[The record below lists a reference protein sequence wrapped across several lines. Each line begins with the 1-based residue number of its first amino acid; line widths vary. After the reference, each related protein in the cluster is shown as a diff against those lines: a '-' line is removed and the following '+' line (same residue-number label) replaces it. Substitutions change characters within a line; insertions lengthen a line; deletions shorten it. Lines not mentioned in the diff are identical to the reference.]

1 METFHKFEGIDYV
14 NNFAK
19 RINSVHQLVTDNL
32 EGFIKQNMFIIDLG
46 GGPGIGAKIIDGFG
60 KKVQVLNIEP
70 SNNVNTIPELQ
81 WVEYGTLSMSFTE
94 AQQHQFSQK
103 ADIVLMIS
111 SAHEMALSYGK
122 SSSDNKRLFF
132 SDLTNFLSKN
142 LNPGGYLCIGFPN
155 YLSGVGVE
163 EVQEQRRFTESL
175 LGHSH
180 PPEEFFSVE
189 EFSNGLGLKLEI
201 QKSMPMILGSEL
213 AHQTKL
219 VANFVVF
226 KNK

>member
-19 RINSVHQLVTDNL
+19 RINSVHQLVIDNL

-81 WVEYGTLSMSFTE
+81 WVEYNTLSMSFTE
-94 AQQHQFSQK
+94 AQQHRFSQK
-103 ADIVLMIS
+103 ADLILMIS

-122 SSSDNKRLFF
+122 SSNENKHLFF
-132 SDLTNFLSKN
+132 RDLTKFLSKN
-142 LNPGGYLCIGFPN
+142 LIAGGYLCIGFPN
-155 YLSGVGVE
+155 YINGVGIE
-163 EVQEQRRFTESL
+163 EVQEQRSFTDSL

-180 PPEEFFSVE
+180 PPDEFFSVQ
-189 EFSNGLGLKLEI
+189 EFSNGLGFIIEI
-201 QKSMPMILGSEL
+201 HESKPMILASESVD
-213 AHQTKL
+213 QTKL

-226 KNK
+226 KNM

>member
-19 RINSVHQLVTDNL
+19 KINSVHQLVTDNL
-32 EGFIKQNMFIIDLG
+32 KGFIKPNMFIIDLG

-70 SNNVNTIPELQ
+70 SNNVNTVPELQ
-81 WVEYGTLSMSFTE
+81 WVEYDTLPMSFAE
-94 AQQHQFSQK
+94 AQQHKFSQK
-103 ADIVLMIS
+103 ADLILMIS

-122 SSSDNKRLFF
+122 SSGENKRLFF
-132 SDLTNFLSKN
+132 SDLTNFLSQN
-142 LNPGGYLCIGFPN
+142 LIVGGYLCIGFPN
-155 YLSGVGVE
+155 YKNGVGIE
-163 EVQEQRRFTESL
+163 EVQEQRSFTDSL

-180 PPEEFFSVE
+180 PPDEFFSVE
-189 EFSNGLGLKLEI
+189 EFSNGLGLRLEI
-201 QKSMPMILGSEL
+201 NESKPMILASESL
-213 AHQTKL
+213 DQTKL

-226 KNK
+226 KNM